1 VAFAQRR
8 PFDGAQR
15 PGDDPAAKSAGAGI
29 CKGDNMT
36 AVVRKAGTAGRR
48 SATPARQTPASSALA
63 VAIASVLSGA
73 AVLPATPARA
83 EAESPLAEIVVTA
96 RKRTESVQDIPQSI
110 DVFSKDALEKLDIQQ
125 FEDYANRSPS
135 ISYISI
141 GPGTQYFFMR
151 GVSDGSNPNVTN
163 TATTGMFL
171 DDLSVGYYGSIPDLH
186 MYDLERIEVL
196 NGPQGTL
203 FGAGSMSGAVRLIT
217 NKPDPSALSGGVDA
231 DFGVYENGQPSYTY
245 EGFLNLPL
253 IEGTTAIR
261 VAGFYVQQGGFVDN
275 LLTTRHWL
283 NGVTDTNAAF
293 AGNAYNTQR
302 FYGGRLELLHKF
314 SDNWRITLSADDQ
327 HQKHKG
333 AWDQDPSKYG
343 IDKVS
348 RFGPEHGWNNNLNTQ
363 ARLDGDIGIAD
374 LVYVY
379 GYYDQSL
386 ETVNE
391 YAEYVQ
397 YANTPN
403 SYAEAPFL
411 QGFACQTAPGY
422 SANNAYSGCSDPYQY
437 YDYWGQVKRWS
448 NEVRLQSKGEGPLH
462 WLVGGYQERTSD
474 WYSNFYHM
482 PGINHSCDEAQY
494 YICNYNLGG
503 ACPTNAAGKPIYPAG
518 VNPLPQEW
526 YSYIARYDEHQ
537 YAVFGDLDYSL
548 TKEWTLTFG
557 TRWFLSRVFA
567 ESQYAGYFWNP
578 KVPATP
584 ATDSFNKWTFK
595 AGISYQPDANFMYYF
610 LFGQGFREGGFNQGF
625 PPEIPYSYTPDT
637 LDSYELGLKSTWAGG
652 KLRWNADVYYMP
664 WKNYQTALYDPAITT
679 IGQFNANIGDARI
692 IGAES
697 YLEAHPS
704 PRLSLTL
711 SGAYNDSKLTA
722 IKPFLNPQQQAAFPV
737 AVGEHLP
744 YVPDF
749 KISASARYEWPIR
762 SALTGYGQFDWS
774 YTGSMWS
781 SLNLA
786 NSVTTG
792 MPQRFLQPAYS
803 LGTLRFGVN
812 SGAGWGAEGY
822 VSNIGDTH
830 AVIYINTGNFD
841 RRETTN
847 APRMFGVRFRYRFG
861 KGG

>member
-1 VAFAQRR
+1 LTARGVAGEYSGARSAR
-8 PFDGAQR
+8 PALR
-15 PGDDPAAKSAGAGI
+15 GDYV
-29 CKGDNMT
+29 T
-36 AVVRKAGTAGRR
+36 AVVQKARRAGR
-48 SATPARQTPASSALA
+48 SPALRARTSPPSPALA
-63 VAIASVLSGA
+63 VAVASVLSGA
-73 AVLPATPARA
+73 GVVPAAPVWAD
-83 EAESPLAEIVVTA
+83 AESPLAEIVVTA
-96 RKRTESVQDIPQSI
+96 RKRTESVQDVPQSI
-110 DVFSKDALEKLDIQQ
+110 DVFSNEALQKLNIQQ

-141 GPGTQYFFMR
+141 GPGSQYFFMR
-151 GVSDGSNPNVTN
+151 GVADGSNPNVTN
-163 TATTGMFL
+163 TSTTGLFL
-171 DDLSVGYYGSIPDLH
+171 DDLSVSYYGSIPDLH

-217 NKPDPSALSGGVDA
+217 NKPDPSGLSGGLDA
-231 DFGVYENGQPSYTY
+231 DVGVFENGQPSYTY

-253 IEGTTAIR
+253 IDGTTAIR
-261 VAGFYVQQGGFVDN
+261 VSGFYVAQGGFIDN

-283 NGVTDTNAAF
+283 NGVTSTNAAF
-293 AGNAYNTQR
+293 AGDHYNTQ
-302 FYGGRLELLHKF
+302 YLTGGRLELLHRF
-314 SDNWRITLSADDQ
+314 SDKWQITLSGDYQ
-327 HQKHKG
+327 RQKHKG
-333 AWDQDPSKYG
+333 AWDMDPTRYG

-348 RFGPEHGWNNNLNTQ
+348 RFGPEWGWNTNLNTQ
-363 ARLDGDIGIAD
+363 ARVDGDVGIGD
-374 LVYVY
+374 LVYVF

-386 ETVNE
+386 RSVIE

-403 SYAEAPFL
+403 SYAEAGFL

-422 SANNAYSGCSDPYQY
+422 SANNAYGGCSNPYMY
-437 YDYWGQVKRWS
+437 YNYWGDVKRWS

-474 WYSNFYHM
+474 WYSSFYAM
-482 PGINHSCDEAQY
+482 PGINDSGDQAQY

-503 ACPTNAAGKPIYPAG
+503 NPCPTNGAGKPIYPAG
-518 VNPLPQEW
+518 VSPLPQEW

-537 YAVFGDLDYSL
+537 YALFGDVDYAL
-548 TKEWTLTFG
+548 TREWTLTLG
-557 TRWFLSRVFA
+557 ARWFLSRVFA
-567 ESQYAGYFWNP
+567 ESEYAGYFWNP
-578 KVPATP
+578 KVPTP
-584 ATDSFNKWTFK
+584 TATDSFNKWTFK
-595 AGISYQPDANFMYYF
+595 AGISYQPSANFMYYF

-625 PPEIPYSYTPDT
+625 PPQIPYSYNPDT
-637 LDSYELGLKSTWAGG
+637 LDSYELGLKTTWAGG
-652 KLRWNADVYYMP
+652 ALRWNAAVYYMP

-679 IGQFNANIGDARI
+679 IGQFNANVGDARI
-692 IGAES
+692 FGVES
-697 YLEAHPS
+697 YLEAHPNR
-704 PRLSLTL
+704 RLSLTL
-711 SGAYNDSKLTA
+711 SGSYNDSKLTS
-722 IKPFLNPQQQAAFPV
+722 IKPFLNSEQQAAFPI

-749 KISASARYEWPIR
+749 KISASVRYEWPMR
-762 SALTGYGQFDWS
+762 SDRTGYAQFDES
-774 YTGSMWS
+774 YTDSMWS

-803 LGTLRFGVN
+803 LGTLRLGVS
-812 SGAGWGAEGY
+812 SGGTWNVEGY
-822 VSNIGDTH
+822 VNNIGDTH

-847 APRMFGVRFRYRFG
+847 PPRMYGLRLKYRFG